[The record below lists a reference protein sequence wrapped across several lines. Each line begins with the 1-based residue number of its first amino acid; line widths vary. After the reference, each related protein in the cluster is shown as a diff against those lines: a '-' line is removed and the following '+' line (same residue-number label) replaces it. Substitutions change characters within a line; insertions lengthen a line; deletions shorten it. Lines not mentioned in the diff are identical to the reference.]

1 MIISYKANMAG
12 PYHIE
17 TGLPCQ
23 DSFAIKE
30 GRDSYIIAAVA
41 DGLGSELYSDI
52 GSAVAASTAV
62 DYCAERISEGM
73 SFDEIKKIMNNAM
86 VHAYKAVLTRAEQD
100 TNDPDEYDTTLC
112 LCAYNGEHLYYG
124 QSGDSGMVVLLQ
136 SGEYRRV
143 TTQQRDEDGCVFP
156 LCWGPE
162 KWEFG
167 YLENSVSSVMLM
179 TDGVFE
185 QVCPPVMRGKE
196 IDINIPLARK
206 FMDRFDCNEEL
217 VTALESAAYRYLEN
231 YPRNLLDDD
240 KTVVVIINTAN
251 PAKVMPE
258 TYYAVPNWKALRE
271 EAEKKLVVPDDT
283 VASDDIADDIT
294 PVSLGDQHEAIIQ
307 EAKEDLSTV
316 PASHI
321 DLDYA
326 DKAND
331 EVKKNDLLIN
341 SPEST

>member
-17 TGLPCQ
+17 AGLPCQ
-23 DSFAIKE
+23 DSFAIRE

-73 SFDEIKKIMNNAM
+73 SFDNIKKIMNNAM
-86 VHAYKAVLTRAEQD
+86 VHAYKAVLSRAEQD
-100 TNDPDEYDTTLC
+100 TNAPDEYDTTLC

-124 QSGDSGMVVLLQ
+124 QSGDSGIVVLLQ

-156 LCWGPE
+156 LCWGPD

-283 VASDDIADDIT
+283 VASDDIADDIA
-294 PVSLGDQHEAIIQ
+294 PVTFEDQHEAIIQ
-307 EAKEDLSTV
+307 EDKEDMSTDS
-316 PASHI
+316 ASHV
-321 DLDYA
+321 DLDHA
-326 DKAND
+326 DKDND
-331 EVKKNDLLIN
+331 EVKKNDLPIN
-341 SPEST
+341 FLEPT

>member
-12 PYHIE
+12 PYHIDA
-17 TGLPCQ
+17 GLPCQ

-30 GRDSYIIAAVA
+30 GRDSYIVAAVA

-62 DYCAERISEGM
+62 DYCAKRISAGM
-73 SFDEIKKIMNNAM
+73 SFEEIKKIMNNAM
-86 VHAYKAVLTRAEQD
+86 VHAYKAVLTKAEQD

-156 LCWGPE
+156 LCWGPD

-185 QVCPPVMRGKE
+185 QICPPVMRGKE

-217 VTALESAAYRYLEN
+217 VAALESAAYKYLEN

-271 EAEKKLVVPDDT
+271 EAEKKLVVTDDT

-294 PVSLGDQHEAIIQ
+294 PVSLEDQHEANIQ
-307 EAKEDLSTV
+307 APKEDMSTV
-316 PASHI
+316 SASHI
-321 DLDYA
+321 DLGDA
-326 DKAND
+326 DKTSD
-331 EVKKNDLLIN
+331 EVKKNALLIS
-341 SPEST
+341 SPELT